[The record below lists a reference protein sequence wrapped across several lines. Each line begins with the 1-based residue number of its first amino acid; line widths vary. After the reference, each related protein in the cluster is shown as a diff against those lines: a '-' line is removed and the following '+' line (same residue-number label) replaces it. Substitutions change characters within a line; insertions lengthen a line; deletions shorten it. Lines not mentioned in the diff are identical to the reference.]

1 MKNHS
6 NRLKNYPSNLGTLN
20 CSDTVRAA
28 ANHNAG
34 DTNAIAQ
41 YLVFIYRVD
50 AKETEYIYL
59 DSV

>member
-6 NRLKNYPSNLGTLN
+6 KWLQNYPNNLGTLN
-20 CSDTVRAA
+20 CIDTVRAA

-41 YLVFIYRVD
+41 YLVFMYRVD
-50 AKETEYIYL
+50 A
-59 DSV
+59 

>member
-6 NRLKNYPSNLGTLN
+6 KWLKNYPSNLGTLN
-20 CSDTVRAA
+20 CIDTVRAA

-34 DTNAIAQ
+34 DTNAIAE

-50 AKETEYIYL
+50 A
-59 DSV
+59 